1 MLKFSFCSD
10 ILSNNLGILDKIR
23 PYLISDGG
31 NVEYV
36 KFEDGIVY
44 LRLLGACDGCP
55 LLDVTLKD
63 GIEELM
69 VSEIDEVKEVK
80 LA

>member
-1 MLKFSFCSD
+1 MSETETKIISL
-10 ILSNNLGILDKIR
+10 LDKIR
-23 PYLISDGG
+23 PYLVSDGG
-31 NVEYV
+31 NVEFV

-44 LRLLGACDGCP
+44 VRLLGACDGCP

-63 GIEELM
+63 GIEELII
-69 VSEIDEVKEVK
+69 SEIDEVKEVK

>member
-1 MLKFSFCSD
+1 MSETETK
-10 ILSNNLGILDKIR
+10 ILALLDKIR
-23 PYLISDGG
+23 PYLVSDGG

-36 KFEDGIVY
+36 KFEDGI
-44 LRLLGACDGCP
+44 
-55 LLDVTLKD
+55 
-63 GIEELM
+63 EELI

>member
-1 MLKFSFCSD
+1 MNETETK
-10 ILSNNLGILDKIR
+10 ILALLDKIR
-23 PYLISDGG
+23 PYLVSDGG

>member
-1 MLKFSFCSD
+1 MSETETK
-10 ILSNNLGILDKIR
+10 ILALLDKIR

-63 GIEELM
+63 GIEELI

>member
-1 MLKFSFCSD
+1 MSETETK
-10 ILSNNLGILDKIR
+10 ILALLDKIR
-23 PYLISDGG
+23 PYLVSDGG

-63 GIEELM
+63 GIEELI

>member
-1 MLKFSFCSD
+1 MSETETK
-10 ILSNNLGILDKIR
+10 ILALLDKIR
-23 PYLISDGG
+23 PYLVSDGG

-44 LRLLGACDGCP
+44 IRLLGACDGCP

-63 GIEELM
+63 GIEELI